1 MKIYLCENILE
12 WFAFQWSK
20 PQNRLQSMYQQ
31 KWEVFLPLSCRKKEA
46 IQEEPDVYVKKPP
59 NAFMIF
65 LKEQRRLVAPELK
78 ASGSMATTAYLGSMA
93 SVFLCHIGK
102 DKLWKSNW
110 RSEYGTSL
118 SLSLTSIR
126 CLRITV
132 LCPQWKSLP
141 SSEKEKYYK
150 ESEKQKLLH
159 KEQNPDWSP
168 KDNYVSLQRPSKV
181 LVRSHPS

>member
-1 MKIYLCENILE
+1 M
-12 WFAFQWSK
+12 
-20 PQNRLQSMYQQ
+20 
-31 KWEVFLPLSCRKKEA
+31 SCRKKEA
-46 IQEEPDVYVKKPP
+46 IPEEPNVYVKKPP

-65 LKEQRRLVAPELK
+65 LKEQRRLVTPELK
-78 ASGSMATTAYLGSMA
+78 ASGSKATTAYLGTMV
-93 SVFLCHIGK
+93 SVSSCHFGI
-102 DKLWKSNW
+102 DKSWK
-110 RSEYGTSL
+110 YGTSL

-150 ESEKQKLLH
+150 ESQKQKLLH

-168 KDNYVSLQRPSKV
+168 KDNYVSLQKPSKV